1 VSGTARDQA
10 SHNDDLQVTVVV
22 HPVDGDEELRE
33 RQMAAI
39 VRLLRHAAERRSEPA
54 DDGA

>member
-1 VSGTARDQA
+1 MSEGARDQEA
-10 SHNDDLQVTVVV
+10 DNDGLEVTVVV

-33 RQMAAI
+33 RQLAAI
-39 VRLLRHAAERRSEPA
+39 VRLLRHAAERGSDAA

>member
-1 VSGTARDQA
+1 MSGADHDQA
-10 SHNDDLQVTVVV
+10 AHDDGLEVTVVV

-39 VRLLRHAAERRSEPA
+39 VRLLRHAAERRSDTA

>member
-1 VSGTARDQA
+1 MSGVAHDQA
-10 SHNDDLQVTVVV
+10 ADNDGLEVTVVV
-22 HPVDGDEELRE
+22 HPVDGDEELRK

-39 VRLLRHAAERRSEPA
+39 VRLLRHAAERRAEPA